1 LEKLVAD
8 RANLT
13 QILRLLRSVDF
24 NHGRRGTRGGVIS
37 VLDRRGGVP
46 SESENGVLL
55 VLGLDGEVED
65 VLLVSGR
72 KAREDSDDAEETRL
86 SAVLGGVHGKHHVSQ
101 EATKGLD
108 ADLMRFV
115 FTNVSSK
122 FRYKMMNQV
131 HFLWFK
137 S

>member
-1 LEKLVAD
+1 MEKLVAD

-46 SESENGVLL
+46 SESEN
-55 VLGLDGEVED
+55 
-65 VLLVSGR
+65 
-72 KAREDSDDAEETRL
+72 SDDAEETRL